1 MRSPASLVIGSALA
15 LCLSAAMLPAQT
27 QTPTAAPRPAQPSA
41 RRATPPVRPVVAEER
56 PGMLRR
62 AKVTPDSAMTIA
74 LARVPGGRIQKAE
87 IEQEDGKLIYTF
99 DIKVQGRRGI
109 REINVDALTGAVVAT
124 EDEDDPAPAAPAAT
138 PAPRRPR

>member
-1 MRSPASLVIGSALA
+1 MRSSASFVMGSTLA
-15 LCLSAAMLPAQT
+15 LCLSAVTLRA
-27 QTPTAAPRPAQPSA
+27 QTPTATPRPTQQSA
-41 RRATPPVRPVVAEER
+41 RPATPPARPVVAEER

-99 DIKVQGRRGI
+99 DIKVPGRRGI
-109 REINVDALTGAVVAT
+109 REINVDAMTGAVVGT
-124 EDEDDPAPAAPAAT
+124 EDEEDPAPAAPAAT